1 MSKIHILK
9 NTKEKVEKA
18 IIRLQAVDT
27 SDSGPLIRFPKHVTP
42 PASPPVEPIK
52 PESETES
59 DSNEKE
65 APVQKNP
72 KIVLDMK
79 NLCWLQKWRTWGS
92 FLNEKVDILIYDF
105 HC

>member
-65 APVQKNP
+65 APVQKKSKNCFGHE
-72 KIVLDMK
+72 KFMLVAKMK
-79 NLCWLQKWRTWGS
+79 NLRQFFK
-92 FLNEKVDILIYDF
+92 
-105 HC
+105 